1 MSGICGLFNLDSAPV
16 SEAELQSMTAMLEA
30 RGPEGTG
37 RWRNA
42 SVGLGHTLLATT
54 PELLF
59 ERQPR
64 VHGDT
69 GLVITADVRLDNR
82 QELIATLL
90 PARPPGSIGD
100 AELILAAYLRWG
112 EKCPER
118 LLGDFAFAIWDPRE
132 QVLFCARDHLGMR
145 PFYYHHAA
153 GRHVAF
159 ASDARAI
166 LVLPQLPYRINAG
179 RIADFL
185 VPELEWYDYTSSFFD
200 EVHRLPPG
208 HRAIVTRSRI
218 DIAEYWQPQPGTD
231 PGPMTDDDYRQ
242 GFLEVLTAAIDARLR
257 APRGTV
263 GSMLSGGID
272 SGSVVA
278 IAKERL
284 AERGEGPLATFSA
297 ARRTDSTDA
306 EGIDC
311 PETRAIHA
319 AISMP
324 SISARLILPDTLED
338 LLPELSSGHEEP
350 FDGVLNIL
358 KALFLRAHEHGCRTL
373 LDGGGADVLLHE
385 GSYIVRLIRQG
396 HLRLAVAEILAES
409 DYRNERSAALR
420 LMRYLRAAVLPDSVK
435 RPLRALR
442 NRHRFEKW
450 SRDSLISREFAR
462 EIGIANRCEHMMSHF
477 PTGWIPEYPLERCLS
492 IRPNLTAG
500 RERYARIAAA
510 AGMEARDPF
519 MDKRVVEYCA
529 RLPGRFRLRHG
540 WPKPILRDLMAGILP
555 DEVLWTRRKPHLG
568 WWFSDAVTRLAQSH
582 GELDVESLR
591 EGLAE
596 YVDPAAL
603 RRQWDAY
610 CRGGDSE
617 PVHRAFILAGWLRD
631 AARRP
636 VAPRAGGGPKP
647 GGTVP

>member
-1 MSGICGLFNLDSAPV
+1 MSGICGLFNLDDARV
-16 SEAELQSMTAMLEA
+16 SEAEIHSMTAMLEA

-37 RWRNA
+37 KWRNA
-42 SVGLGHTLLATT
+42 PVGLGHTLLATT

-64 VHGDT
+64 VHAET
-69 GLVITADVRLDNR
+69 GFVITADVRLDNR

-90 PARPPGSIGD
+90 PARQPGSIGD
-100 AELILAAYLRWG
+100 AELILAAYSRWG
-112 EKCPER
+112 EKCPEQ
-118 LLGDFAFAIWDPRE
+118 LLGDFAFVVWDPRK

-153 GRHVAF
+153 GQRFAF

-166 LVLPQLPYRINAG
+166 LVLPQVPYRVNRG

-185 VPELEWYDYTSSFFD
+185 VPELEWYDYTSSFFE

-208 HRAIVTRSRI
+208 HRAIVTRSGI
-218 DIAEYWQPQPGTD
+218 DIAEYWQPQPGAD

-242 GFLEVLTAAIDARLR
+242 GFLEVFTAAIDARLR

-278 IAKERL
+278 VAKGLL
-284 AERGEGPLATFSA
+284 AKHNDGPLATFSA
-297 ARRTDSTDA
+297 ARAAHSTNA
-306 EGIDC
+306 TGIDC

-324 SISARLILPDTLED
+324 AISATLVLPDALED

-350 FDGVLNIL
+350 FDGALDIL
-358 KALFLRAHEHGCRTL
+358 KTIFLRAHEHGYKAL
-373 LDGGGADVLLHE
+373 LDGGGGDVLLHE

-396 HLRLAVAEILAES
+396 HLQLAVAEIFAES
-409 DYRNERSAALR
+409 GYWNERSAALR
-420 LMRYLRAAVLPDSVK
+420 LMRYLRAAALPDYVK
-435 RPLRALR
+435 RPARALR

-462 EIGIANRCEHMMSHF
+462 EIGIADRCKHMMSHF
-477 PTGWIPEYPLERCLS
+477 PAGWIPDYPLERCLS

-540 WPKPILRDLMAGILP
+540 WPKPILRDIAAGILP

-568 WWFSDAVTRLAQSH
+568 WWFSDAVTRLAQSR
-582 GELDVESLR
+582 GGLDIETLL
-591 EGLAE
+591 EGLAG

-603 RRQWDAY
+603 RRRWETF
-610 CRGGDSE
+610 CGGGDSE
-617 PVHRAFILAGWLRD
+617 PIHRAFILAGWLRD

-636 VAPRAGGGPKP
+636 VAPRAGCRS
-647 GGTVP
+647 